1 MSEDRPSDATAT
13 GLHAQADYP
22 PGSVLAGRFR
32 IESILG
38 IGGMGVVYRA
48 TDMDLDVPVAL
59 KLLRPELA
67 HRADAFERFRQEL
80 LLARQVSSPHVVRIH
95 DLARHEGRWL
105 ISMDFVDGESLDHRI
120 DRNGPLDIEESL
132 RIARQIAAGLAAAHA
147 KGVIHRD
154 LKPANILLDQ
164 QGNAYISDFGVARS
178 LATSG
183 QTRTGSVVGTP
194 DYLAPEQARGDR
206 ADARSDL
213 YALGLILYEMLTG
226 QSPFAGGTVAEVL
239 AQRMLRTPDPVTRQ
253 RADVPTWVARLVDRL
268 LRSQPAHRF
277 QSTADVVTAID
288 QREVPRQFLADI
300 VRPHRAAWQMLAV
313 VVVLGAGFAGWWD
326 YRQHVPAIAASPPL
340 DRLLVLPIRA
350 SNAIPPARTAAL
362 SAHLRDALAAV
373 PGHAVVDGER
383 TTQAL
388 RQLDPEGNAPI
399 DVKALRRMAVAQRV
413 LRPEIVPSNGRWL
426 VRAQLD
432 VADQPTRILLGPTAP
447 DPVAALRSWIDAPA
461 TKLALD
467 LQDRPVDLR
476 LPGNVVA
483 LDHFGG
489 GLLALQR
496 SQLADALREFSAA
509 TATTSPYPAAWL
521 AQAQTALM
529 IGEQD
534 KAADAIEQGQRAAT
548 TAPAPIRGRF
558 AAQRA
563 TIEGDLP
570 AAVEQWR
577 VLAGLTPDDTDAER
591 NLAVA
596 RGAGGDYA
604 AAVAGLRKL
613 SQRDGNDPRVWYELG
628 KYSILSGDAQHAVDD
643 DLVRALVQFKR
654 SRNLYG
660 EGETVN
666 ALGIGYGRLG
676 QTADAAEQYRKAVT
690 LRHAVGNRRG
700 EATSLRNLGNA
711 LSLTGQ
717 FDEAAA
723 KLEQARAL
731 HAELGDRAGLAAVEN
746 ELGLLAEER
755 GNFTAALQA
764 FQRALKAWQDVGD
777 PLGSAQALND
787 IGFAQYELGDY
798 NDAQVYLQQAASA
811 YATLGDETGRI
822 RVEQD
827 LGLLDIARGRWG
839 DARKRLQQSL
849 ASASKQ
855 QMIEEAA
862 VSRRHLAELELQQ
875 GHVQAALE
883 QASNAEASFHDRDDP
898 RGESDAGLLRVEA
911 LLAAHA
917 DTQAREHLAAL
928 QPALAKA
935 STEQRATAFVLQAE
949 LARRGNDRQK
959 ARLAWRSARQLA
971 AGSGLRQL
979 QLRIALAGARI
990 EGALDPSLDQATAT
1004 LGHVGLR
1011 LQWLQLAM
1019 ERALAVHDAARA
1031 VKLYSEAGTWLRAG
1045 DSIRAETLH
1054 ALGSA
1059 ARMAAGDS
1067 AGARAAQARAD
1078 DARSKLR
1085 ASIPEAMRAGYD
1097 AATVMPQSP
1106 RALVSQ

>member
-1 MSEDRPSDATAT
+1 MSEDPPSDATAT

-105 ISMDFVDGESLDHRI
+105 ISMDFVDGQSLDHRI
-120 DRNGPLDIEESL
+120 DRGGPLDIEEAL

-194 DYLAPEQARGDR
+194 DYLAPEQARGDP

-239 AQRMLRTPDPVTRQ
+239 AQRMLRTPAPVTRQ
-253 RADVPTWVARLVDRL
+253 RADVPAWVARLVDRL

-277 QSTADVVTAID
+277 QSAEEVVAAID
-288 QREVPRQFLADI
+288 QREVRRQFLAD
-300 VRPHRAAWQMLAV
+300 VVHPHPTAWRMLAA
-313 VVVLGAGFAGWWD
+313 VVVLGAGFAGWWTF
-326 YRQHVPAIAASPPL
+326 RQHVPVVVASPPL

-350 SNAIPPARTAAL
+350 VPSIPAARTAAL

-373 PGHAVVDGER
+373 AGHAVVDGER

-388 RQLDPEGNAPI
+388 RQLDPEGTAPL

-413 LRPEIVPSNGRWL
+413 LRPEIVAANGQWL

-432 VADQPTRILLGPTAP
+432 LPGQPTRVIVGPTSS
-447 DPVAALRSWIDAPA
+447 DPAAALRAWIDAPH
-461 TKLALD
+461 TKQALD
-467 LQDRPVDLR
+467 LPAR
-476 LPGNVVA
+476 LELQLPANIDA
-483 LDHFGG
+483 LDHYGG

-496 SQLADALREFSAA
+496 SQLVEALREFSAA
-509 TATTSPYPAAWL
+509 TATAPAYPIAWL

-534 KAADAIEQGQRAAT
+534 KAADAIEQGQRTAAT
-548 TAPAPIRGRF
+548 APEPIRGRF

-563 TIEGDLP
+563 SIAGDLP

-577 VLAGLTPDDTDAER
+577 LLAALTPDDTDAER

-660 EGETVN
+660 EAETVN

-676 QTADAAEQYRKAVT
+676 QTADAAEQYRKAVA

-723 KLEQARAL
+723 DLERARAL
-731 HAELGDRAGLAAVEN
+731 HAQLGDRAGLAAVEN

-755 GNFTAALQA
+755 GNFTGALQA

-827 LGLLDIARGRWG
+827 LGLLDIARGRWS
-839 DARKRLQQSL
+839 DARRRLQQSL
-849 ASASKQ
+849 ASASRQ

-883 QASNAEASFHDRDDP
+883 QAGNAEASFHDRDDP

-917 DTQAREHLAAL
+917 DAQARDHLAAL

-935 STEQRATAFVLQAE
+935 STEQRATALVLQAE
-949 LARRGNDRQK
+949 LARRADNQQK
-959 ARLAWRSARQLA
+959 ARVAWRSARQLA
-971 AGSGLRQL
+971 AGSGIRQL
-979 QLRIALAGARI
+979 QLRIALAGTRI
-990 EGALDPSLDQATAT
+990 EGALDPSLDRSTAS

-1019 ERALAVHDAARA
+1019 ERALATHDAARA
-1031 VKLYSEAGTWLRAG
+1031 AALYSEAGTWLRAG
-1045 DSIRAETLH
+1045 DSIRAQALH
-1054 ALGSA
+1054 SLGAA
-1059 ARMAAGDS
+1059 ARMAVGDS
-1067 AGARAAQARAD
+1067 AGAHAAQARAD
-1078 DARSKLR
+1078 EARSRLR
-1085 ASIPEAMRAGYD
+1085 ASIPEGMRAGFD
-1097 AATVMPQSP
+1097 AATVMPQP
-1106 RALVSQ
+1106 ARTRVSQ